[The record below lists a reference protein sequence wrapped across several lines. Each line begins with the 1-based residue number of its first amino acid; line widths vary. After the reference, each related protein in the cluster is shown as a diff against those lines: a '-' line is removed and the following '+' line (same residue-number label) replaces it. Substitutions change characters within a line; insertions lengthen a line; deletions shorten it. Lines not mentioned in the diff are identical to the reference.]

1 MNSLNQPKSGTRC
14 TRWGYHQK
22 PPSQPG
28 TEDRAE

>member
-1 MNSLNQPKSGTRC
+1 MNSLNQPKSG

-28 TEDRAE
+28 AEDRAE